1 LNIHKKI
8 LDDNDAKL
16 GDILEL
22 TRISFGRAS
31 SASNRAGRV

>member
-16 GDILEL
+16 GDIGITL
-22 TRISFGRAS
+22 ISVGRAS
-31 SASNRAGRV
+31 SASNRVG